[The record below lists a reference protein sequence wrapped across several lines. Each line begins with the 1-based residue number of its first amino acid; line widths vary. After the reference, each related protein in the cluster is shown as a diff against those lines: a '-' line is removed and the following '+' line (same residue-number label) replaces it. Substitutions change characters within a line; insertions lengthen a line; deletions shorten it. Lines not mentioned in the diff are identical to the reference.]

1 MANWK
6 QVRYGVG
13 RATGKAIQKT
23 GEIADMASLYL
34 KLKNLNLQLN
44 ERYETLG
51 KLTYKQLKTEA
62 SQAEKI
68 AQIIED
74 IDQLREQVSLQKDR
88 ILALKAERTAAKEAA
103 KEAAKQT
110 AATDEAA
117 QEEFAD

>member
-51 KLTYKQLKTEA
+51 KLTYKQLKTET

-68 AQIIED
+68 AEVIKD
-74 IDQLREQVSLQKDR
+74 IDQLREQVCVQKDR
-88 ILALKAERTAAKEAA
+88 ILALKAERAAAKEAA
-103 KEAAKQT
+103 KEAAKQAE
-110 AATDEAA
+110 AADQEA
-117 QEEFAD
+117 QEEFAN